1 MYIYT
6 VAMYIRIAE
15 TSPESRWRQIHS
27 AIRDR
32 ILSGELRA
40 GEELPSIRQLA
51 ADTTVSVITIKRA
64 YQQLE
69 SEGLIISHQGR
80 GTYVGDIEQVDL
92 RKRRLKEWREEI
104 VRIIEEGSRLGL
116 DKQEISDYF
125 DEQIGK
131 VKA

>member
-1 MYIYT
+1 
-6 VAMYIRIAE
+6 MYIRIAE
-15 TSPESRWRQIHS
+15 ASPESRWRQIYS

-51 ADTTVSVITIKRA
+51 ADTTVSVITTKRA

-69 SEGLIISHQGR
+69 AEGFIVSQQGR
-80 GTYVGDIEQVDL
+80 GTYVADIEQVDL
-92 RKRRLKEWREEI
+92 RKQRLREWRREI
-104 VRIIEEGSRLGL
+104 ARVIEEGRRLGL
-116 DKQEISDYF
+116 AKKEISDCF

-131 VKA
+131 VKQR